1 MISKEPL
8 DQQKVVEAINSYFD
22 KAGKGDGNGIVSNK
36 TISKPSSDQWKLTY
50 RIKGGNDSDSISI
63 VIDPNGKAPT
73 DQEKQRFGK
82 TCVLILGKCTNSW
95 YRDLDPEIPVG

>member
-22 KAGKGDGNGIVSNK
+22 KAGKGGGNWSLVNKHVSK
-36 TISKPSSDQWKLTY
+36 SKSDKWTLTY
-50 RIKGGNDSDSISI
+50 QVNSDNNSDSYSI
-63 VIDPNGKAPT
+63 VVDPNGKVPT
-73 DQEKQRFGK
+73 DVEKQRFGES
-82 TCVLILGKCTNSW
+82 CALILGKCTRNW